1 MARRLSYCGLVVIC
15 LVEVCLPW
23 RHWHPLSFMQG
34 VSWGHRAAMSG
45 QRRSAFSRTSEAGEE
60 TNAEAEARGL
70 MSSIMQAQSA
80 KKLIKHLD
88 GAIEVEI
95 LNVIHASATYI
106 QLAAFKKEGRL
117 QSSDWDS
124 TVLLKLHARV
134 KDVVLQD
141 QLPARETAN
150 ILWSMA
156 ELCDQFRIPTQLLAA
171 LVESVPKKVGGMVP
185 QALANCLWACLQLEN
200 EWHEVSQI
208 VPAIDLEIP
217 GRIKDM
223 NPRDLCNTLDARI
236 LLQESDPGLADCVAS
251 YLSDS
256 GKEDGIV
263 WSAAARLNTLLPR
276 LTGNDLIIAVPAVIW
291 ASAKVGVQH
300 DELLASAAL
309 RLGSQSALSR
319 LKDFGLC
326 ALSWAY
332 EVLDV
337 EEEFT
342 DFRTLL
348 KSEIQRRRLSEADV
362 ESSRLGHLK
371 WNHANVS

>member
-60 TNAEAEARGL
+60 TNAEAEARRL

-291 ASAKVGVQH
+291 ASAMQH